1 MRFGEFKMMQSHKLP
16 DLTGTISQNVSSL
29 FLEEFNNKPKIIL
42 IKHHFA
48 WRMYSIE
55 LYGNDDLQIT
65 VKVKCV
71 N

>member
-16 DLTGTISQNVSSL
+16 DLTGTISQNVSL

-48 WRMYSIE
+48 LWMYSIE
-55 LYGNDDLQIT
+55 LYGNDELQIT